1 MTRLRL
7 GETRLGLREPRLG
20 ATRIIG
26 ECDKANDGD
35 GDARGNDARDAR
47 DGDARDGDGDA
58 RDARDRDGD
67 ARGNEYG
74 DMKYAS
80 SALSSEL
87 STWFSA
93 PNGLGIGVGFPG
105 F

>member
-47 DGDARDGDGDA
+47 DGDARDGD
-58 RDARDRDGD
+58 
-67 ARGNEYG
+67 
-74 DMKYAS
+74 MKYAS

>member
-7 GETRLGLREPRLG
+7 GETRHGLR
-20 ATRIIG
+20 

-35 GDARGNDARDAR
+35 GDGRDCDVDGRDCDGDGDGRDGDGDAR
-47 DGDARDGDGDA
+47 DGDARD
-58 RDARDRDGD
+58 
-67 ARGNEYG
+67 G